1 MIWDFI
7 RQQQIDQLKLG
18 AYATG
23 IDIKRSQMD
32 HERLVQQVRALEV
45 QIDRLTLALATVTE
59 LFCERNEITQEQL
72 AEKIRE
78 IDLRDGK
85 LDGKISRTENKQVKK
100 CSSCQGVN
108 NELRHTC
115 LYCDKALPQNTI
127 SLPAE

>member
-1 MIWDFI
+1 MYWDFI
-7 RQQQIDQLKLG
+7 QQSQINSLKNRVLD
-18 AYATG
+18 ASLDA
-23 IDIKRSQMD
+23 KKSQID
-32 HERLVQQVRALEV
+32 HERMAQQVRALEV

-59 LFCERNEITQEQL
+59 LFCERNEVTQEQL